1 MKKFYS
7 FMAMSLLALAA
18 WAGEVTF
25 DFSSAD
31 GLKAAGIQAPEAS
44 AGTNLAG
51 STFTVGGVALTAT
64 DGATPTRVWNSQGTY
79 TLRVYVNGSVTF
91 SVASG
96 SITGVTINAASEG
109 NFELKANVGTYKANG
124 TVGTWTGSASSVS
137 FSKTGSKNAQIANV
151 VITTSTEDPGTGGGT
166 TGGGT
171 TDPTKFQLDS
181 LSKIWDVPVGT
192 EFQFTTECYVN
203 YQNGKYLYVQQ
214 LDDEYYAWAGLIYG
228 DTDKQY
234 EPGDVIPAGWTAKM
248 ADYKGLIE
256 FTDPAGLQNAV
267 KTVDPDWYT
276 PFDMTGY
283 LDDIMNPE
291 YAYENFKVYAEGVQL
306 TAADDKGNFSII
318 GAGSEGEDVT
328 LAGFNKFGVELPA
341 SPAGLY
347 SVEGMVAVYNGTYQ
361 LYPIEVKPYEYTTK
375 LWKVCYYG
383 EEDGTELTLND
394 SLYVAASVCDEVT
407 GKKLVY
413 VTDNATSILY
423 DEFAD
428 WGYTWYEDWYPDW
441 IALDLTGN
449 DELFE
454 KIDDMDV
461 IAPMTVRG
469 TITGALFDPVLKVT
483 STPEELQVAD
493 PEEILFYSYDLTS
506 NDVYPAANEMA
517 VFNGVYQN
525 GFLTGGEENDV
536 KIKVDTRYSP
546 EGVEKLVDGA
556 TVVMI
561 SVAKMKEPWEVND
574 YSAPAKAKAAK
585 AAPSKCKAPVATVA
599 PAAMGIKKIAAKA
612 DPYAD
617 NYYENYTLLPIV
629 IESHFVGVNDL
640 TVKAAKTYKTIENGQ
655 VIIVKGNN
663 RYNVMGQPVK

>member
-31 GLKAAGIQAPEAS
+31 GLKAAGIEVPEAS
-44 AGTNLAG
+44 AGTNIAG
-51 STFTVGGVALTAT
+51 STYTVGGVALTAT
-64 DGATPTRVWNSQGTY
+64 DGATPTRVWNSQGSLA
-79 TLRVYVNGSVTF
+79 LRVYVDGSITF
-91 SVASG
+91 TVASG
-96 SITGVTINAASEG
+96 SITGVTINAASST
-109 NFELKANVGTYKANG
+109 NFELKANVGTYKASG
-124 TVGTWTGSASSVS
+124 TVGTWSGNVSSVS
-137 FSKTGSKNAQIANV
+137 FSKTGTKNAQIASV
-151 VITTSTEDPGTGGGT
+151 VITTSSEDPGPGPGPGPDP
-166 TGGGT
+166 
-171 TDPTKFQLDS
+171 DPTKFQLDS

-248 ADYKGLIE
+248 TNYKGLIE

-291 YAYENFKVYAEGVQL
+291 YAYENFKVYVEGVEL
-306 TAADDKGNFSII
+306 TAADDKGNFSIT
-318 GAGSEGEDVT
+318 GAGYDSDEVT
-328 LAGFNKFGVELPA
+328 IAGFNKFGIELPA
-341 SPAGLY
+341 APADLY
-347 SVEGMVAVYNGTYQ
+347 CVEGMVSVYNGTYQ
-361 LYPIEVKPYEYTTK
+361 IYPIEVKPYEYTTK
-375 LWKVCYYG
+375 LWKVVYYG

-394 SLYVAASVCDEVT
+394 SLYVAASVYDEVT
-407 GKKLVY
+407 GKKLIY

-423 DEFAD
+423 DEYAD

-441 IALDLTGN
+441 IALDFTGN

-454 KIDDMDV
+454 KVDNMDV
-461 IAPMTVRG
+461 IAPMTVKG

-493 PEEILFYSYDLTS
+493 PEEVLYYAYDLATGQ
-506 NDVYPAANEMA
+506 VYPGANELA
-517 VFNGVYQN
+517 VFNGVYQD
-525 GFLTGGEENDV
+525 GFLTGGDESDV

-546 EGVEKLVDGA
+546 EGVENLVNGA
-556 TVVMI
+556 TVEMI
-561 SVAKMKEPWEVND
+561 SIAKMKEAWEVGDD

-585 AAPSKCKAPVATVA
+585 AAPTKCKAPVAPATMGMKKVA
-599 PAAMGIKKIAAKA
+599 VKA
-612 DPYAD
+612 DPYAE
-617 NYYENYTLLPIV
+617 NYFENYTLLPIF
-629 IESHFVGVNDL
+629 ISADPTGVNDI
-640 TVKAAKTYKTIENGQ
+640 TVNAVKTYKTIVDGQ